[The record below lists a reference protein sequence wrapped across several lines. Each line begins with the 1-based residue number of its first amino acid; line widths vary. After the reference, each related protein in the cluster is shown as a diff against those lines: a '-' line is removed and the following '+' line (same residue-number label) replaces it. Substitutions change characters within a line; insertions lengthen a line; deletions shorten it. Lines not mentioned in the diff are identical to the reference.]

1 MESTAAGLYFVSEL
15 VRNICLLMDDTL
27 TSKIIFAC
35 LDVVLLVMLNLQRT
49 TTPSSIF
56 FRFYTIVS
64 LCQTVMNLVYKI
76 LDRYPEWLTYLNIS
90 VASVDAVVV
99 AVIVGS
105 ELVTFYRS
113 KRFTEVWNSRLTSGK
128 TL

>member
-1 MESTAAGLYFVSEL
+1 MESTGAGLYFVSEL

-35 LDVVLLVMLNLQRT
+35 LDVVFLVMLNLQRT
-49 TTPSSIF
+49 TTPSSTF

-64 LCQTVMNLVYKI
+64 LCQTTTNLVYKI
-76 LDRYPEWLTYLNIS
+76 MDRYPEWLTYLNIS

-105 ELVTFYRS
+105 ELVMFFRS
-113 KRFTEVWNSRLTSGK
+113 KRFTEVWNSKLISGK